1 MQSICLNQ
9 WINSHVK
16 SWLRLGAFKGSEEN
30 EHKLTTGR
38 LKFINVKTI
47 WTPNW
52 KMNWFLL
59 LLGATDPLELKIMTP
74 ATTHFLELSS
84 RPYSPLTMNSLIVQ
98 PEAKPAK

>member
-1 MQSICLNQ
+1 M
-9 WINSHVK
+9 
-16 SWLRLGAFKGSEEN
+16 GAFKGSEEN

-59 LLGATDPLELKIMTP
+59 LLGATDPLKLKIMTP
-74 ATTHFLELSS
+74 ATTHFLELFKAILSS
-84 RPYSPLTMNSLIVQ
+84 DYEFSDCAARS
-98 PEAKPAK
+98 EAGQVRKSKECVIIIT